1 MTAARFP
8 YQSCATCRDAV
19 REIVPAIEIHE
30 LHVAYPDDPDRDAL
44 HGVRLRVPAGTHVAV
59 VGPNGSGKSTLLKAI
74 AGAIPPHRGTILV
87 HGQPVA
93 ACLHR
98 ISYLAQR
105 SEIDWR
111 FPVDV
116 TGLVKTGRYVHLGWF
131 ARPGRDDDR
140 RVYAALDRLGI
151 ADLARRQIGQLS
163 GGQQQRALLARALVQ
178 DADVFLLDE
187 PLNAVDAETRERVG
201 EVLTDLRRAGK
212 TVLVATHDVGRL
224 EVDYDAALFLSDGR
238 AVPAPPGASAGAAT
252 AMVTAVAG

>member
-1 MTAARFP
+1 MPAARFP
-8 YQSCATCRDAV
+8 YQTCATCRDAAGGD
-19 REIVPAIEIHE
+19 VPAIEIDD
-30 LHVAYPDDPDRDAL
+30 LCVAYSDGPELDAVRGL
-44 HGVRLRVPAGTHVAV
+44 RLRVPAGTHVAV

-74 AGAIPPHRGTILV
+74 AGAIPAHHGTILV

-140 RVYAALDRLGI
+140 RVHAALDRVGM
-151 ADLARRQIGQLS
+151 AALARRQIGQLS

-187 PLNAVDAETRERVG
+187 PLNAVDGETRERVG
-201 EVLTDLRRAGK
+201 EVLRDLRRAGK
-212 TVLVATHDVGRL
+212 TVLIATHDVGRL
-224 EVDYDAALFLSDGR
+224 EGDYDAALFLSDGR
-238 AVPAPPGASAGAAT
+238 VVPAPHEAFGGAEA
-252 AMVTAVAG
+252 AMVTAAAG